1 MLPLHTKRKQGTC
14 SISFRASVSEAQ
26 LVRHLRTARHKKLI
40 EEVVKAREAAGL
52 SQRQLAAK
60 IKRSPSYVG
69 KFEAAERRLEVCEF
83 AELCEA
89 LGVDA
94 PDLLRRVIQ
103 R

>member
-1 MLPLHTKRKQGTC
+1 MRCEYRSP
-14 SISFRASVSEAQ
+14 
-26 LVRHLRTARHKKLI
+26 
-40 EEVVKAREAAGL
+40 AAGL
-52 SQRQLAAK
+52 RNYPAGCLVRPVDVS
-60 IKRSPSYVG
+60 

-94 PDLLRRVIQ
+94 PELLRRVVG